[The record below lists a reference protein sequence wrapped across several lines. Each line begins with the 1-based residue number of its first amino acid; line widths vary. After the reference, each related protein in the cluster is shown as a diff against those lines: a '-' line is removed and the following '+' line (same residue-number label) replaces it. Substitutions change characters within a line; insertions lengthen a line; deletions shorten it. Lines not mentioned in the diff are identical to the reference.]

1 MTTLERA
8 LAPNSDQ
15 LNADDLITGPMT
27 VTVKVVRV
35 KEVTGKGQQPIEIDL
50 HEYPRPYRP
59 CKSMG
64 RVLSLVWGGDPD
76 KWTGR
81 RMTLY
86 RDESVQFGNERV
98 GGIRIS
104 HVTDLGAKQR
114 DIALTATRGKKAL
127 FTVRDLVG
135 GVTAEELKEVLGK
148 LREHLQTTEA
158 IEAQAADLGVC
169 GKVNSVSSWTREQIE
184 AARAFIKSQQGPQQ

>member
-15 LNADDLITGPMT
+15 LNADDLITGPIT
-27 VTVKVVRV
+27 VTVTAVRV

-50 HEYPRPYRP
+50 KEYPRPYKP

-64 RVLSLVWGGDPD
+64 RVLSMMWGSDPN

-81 RMTLY
+81 KMTLF
-86 RDESVQFGNERV
+86 RDDSVSFGGERV

-104 HVTDLGAKQR
+104 HMSDLGAKR
-114 DIALTATRGKKAL
+114 KEVALTTTRGKKGL
-127 FTVRDLVG
+127 FAVQFLEDTD
-135 GVTAEELKEVLGK
+135 LKEEVASVLK
-148 LREHLQTTEA
+148 QLRGILQSTEL
-158 IEAQAADLGVC
+158 IESTAADFGVC
-169 GKVNSVSSWTREQIE
+169 GKVGAVSSWNRETLDRAHEYIKKNKGG
-184 AARAFIKSQQGPQQ
+184 AA